1 MVRPKFAD
9 QSLKQIVQSHLT
21 DGASVRQSVAEE
33 CTPRILRAA
42 DMLARAFIAKKKLLL
57 CGSGGSAADC
67 QHMATELVSRLNKD
81 FRRPGLPAIALTTDT
96 SFLTAFANDEGFD
109 DVFARQIQAL
119 GVAGDVLIC
128 ISTSGTSTN
137 VERAALQAKEQGMVT
152 ILLTGAALEVM
163 QSDIVIAVPS
173 TDTQHIQE
181 SHLAIE
187 HILCDLVE
195 RHVFKKP

>member
-57 CGSGGSAADC
+57 CGNGGSAADC
-67 QHMATELVSRLNKD
+67 QH
-81 FRRPGLPAIALTTDT
+81 
-96 SFLTAFANDEGFD
+96 FANDEGFD